1 MSVLGSTLF
10 RALTLAQ
17 DAGADPEAAR
27 QAAEAVQV
35 QSVWDFIVKGGPV
48 MIPII
53 LCSLVA
59 MAVVAERLINLR
71 RRNVIPASFLP
82 GLTQSLGVNGEGQ
95 RKALEYC
102 RNNDSPVARVFA
114 AGIKRLGEPVEL
126 LERHITEAGERE
138 AIKLRKY
145 LRVLQV
151 IAAVAPLLGLL
162 GTIFGMINAFQTVAV
177 SGEALGKTEM
187 LAEGIYQA
195 MITTAAG
202 LIVAIPV
209 LICYHWISAKIDSL
223 VMDLDRMTV
232 DFVEEHAEWAA
243 PTHGVSSQRAPTP
256 RLTAESV
263 TNGAKAASQA
273 S

>member
-1 MSVLGSTLF
+1 MSLVAHTFG

-17 DAGADPEAAR
+17 DAAANPEAAQ

-71 RRNVIPASFLP
+71 RRIVIPPSFLP
-82 GLTQSLGVNGEGQ
+82 GLKQSLGDNGEGK
-95 RKALEYC
+95 RKALDYC
-102 RNNDSPVARVFA
+102 KANNSPVARVFA

-162 GTIFGMINAFQTVAV
+162 GTIFGMINAFQTVAI

-209 LICYHWISAKIDSL
+209 LICYHWISSKIDSL
-223 VMDLDRMTV
+223 VTDLDRMTV
-232 DFVEEHAEWAA
+232 EFVEDHAEWAVPAHEDA
-243 PTHGVSSQRAPTP
+243 PPRAQGP
-256 RLTAESV
+256 RLTAKTV
-263 TNGAKAASQA
+263 TNGAKPASQA